1 MIGNDVVDLASAKT
15 ESNWQRKGFL
25 NKIFTENE
33 QIIIQNY
40 SNQEHMVWNL
50 WSRKEAAYKIW
61 NRQTGIRKYNPI
73 QFECFDVELEIGFVV
88 FEKEFYFTK
97 TEVSKYFIH
106 TISVLKKTDFKKIE
120 ILKKSTDIIKK
131 NRIPFYFNEELNIL
145 FPISKSHHGNFEKN
159 VSLSNSQFSL

>member
-1 MIGNDVVDLASAKT
+1 MIGNDIVDLALAKT

-33 QIIIQNY
+33 KILIQK
-40 SNQEHMVWNL
+40 SKNQELMVWNL

-61 NRQTGIRKYNPI
+61 NRQTGIRKYNPV
-73 QFECFDVELEIGFVV
+73 QFECFNVELEIGIVV
-88 FEKEFYFTK
+88 FKKELYFTK

-120 ILKKSTDIIKK
+120 ILKKSTNIIKK
-131 NRIPFYFNEELNIL
+131 NRIPFYFNIELNIL
-145 FPISKSHHGNFEKN
+145 FPISKSHHGNFEKI
-159 VSLSNSQFSL
+159 VSLNNPQFSL